1 MITRAVALAAAMS
14 AMTLALTLTLT
25 LTWGQA
31 ALANEKPTA
40 LRRMSCTVVRFYV
53 AKYSE
58 AAAESWARSR
68 GASDAEIETAR
79 RCLGSSVQTA
89 SFAGK

>member
-1 MITRAVALAAAMS
+1 MITRAVALAAV
-14 AMTLALTLTLT
+14 TLTLT
-25 LTWGQA
+25 LIWGRF

-40 LRRMSCTVVRFYV
+40 LRRLSCTVIRFYV

-58 AAAESWARSR
+58 AAAGSWARSR

-79 RCLGSSVQTA
+79 RCLGSRVQTA

>member
-14 AMTLALTLTLT
+14 AMTLTLT